1 MGFDFLSKAE
11 FAAGLDDDLRGKAPP
26 EYRIRHVP
34 ALGPP
39 WSRAWNNK
47 RRLRIG
53 VGNPRLQD
61 GLGDVVADRH
71 ARRLLG
77 SENIF

>member
-34 ALGPP
+34 ALGPLGRERGTTNDA
-39 WSRAWNNK
+39 S
-47 RRLRIG
+47 
-53 VGNPRLQD
+53 
-61 GLGDVVADRH
+61 GLALAIH
-71 ARRLLG
+71 G
-77 SENIF
+77 SKMGSGT